1 MADMFALLFDME
13 DYSTTYRATRDS
25 YLKAANDVKLATG
38 PSKASR
44 DAYVAAAATYTKS
57 LFE

>member
-1 MADMFALLFDME
+1 MFALLFDLE
-13 DYSTTYRATRDS
+13 DYSTTDRAARDS

-44 DAYVAAAATYTKS
+44 DAYVAASATYTRS

>member
-1 MADMFALLFDME
+1 MFALLFDME